1 MEVEAEA
8 AGRGPFSLPEGDQ
21 GYSGAWQASAL
32 GIGCALEKELEG
44 LLGPRRGGAGA
55 GRTPAKKGNPARV
68 LCSEEIGSR
77 AKDFIRG
84 RLKLDSCIHMCIL
97 VSKTPLALLLSC
109 LLCSPLMG

>member
-21 GYSGAWQASAL
+21 GYPGARRAPAP
-32 GIGCALEKELEG
+32 GICCALEKELEG

-55 GRTPAKKGNPARV
+55 GHTPAKKGNPARV

-84 RLKLDSCIHMCIL
+84 
-97 VSKTPLALLLSC
+97 
-109 LLCSPLMG
+109 